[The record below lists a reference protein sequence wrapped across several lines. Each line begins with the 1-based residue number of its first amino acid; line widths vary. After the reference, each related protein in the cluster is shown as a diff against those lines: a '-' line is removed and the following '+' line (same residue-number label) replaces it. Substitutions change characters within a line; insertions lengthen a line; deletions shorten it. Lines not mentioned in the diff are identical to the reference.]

1 MDCIVIDIEQAYSFT
16 TGENDQPKSCIY
28 EIGIILVKDYKID
41 FENSISFLVKPNP
54 FEFNW
59 FAEENLKKCHISKN
73 ELIKEPE
80 FGIIYNSKLKDYFEN
95 YPIFYYSS
103 SNSDIRYIQA
113 SLSFYNIELPK
124 TSYIDVDKMYQ
135 NIYRSPGI
143 TKHSL
148 ETAHRDVFNSD
159 FKEDEHRAYEGAKA
173 CSELLIK
180 FLTDKSIKSLK
191 ELSEVFNVPIGDM
204 SIRLYSNGKSTK
216 KSGVKKTSSLNP
228 ISISDDY
235 KSNAPKSLGGK
246 DVLFT
251 CLSKSDEVP
260 FFEELVKLNGGT
272 VCKKKKEKWTKSN
285 PSFIVIGDIRPHN
298 AHSKKNK
305 ASDLGIEIISKE
317 QFLNKV
323 SYTEFVNK

>member
-1 MDCIVIDIEQAYSFT
+1 MDFIVIDIEQAYSPK
-16 TGENDQPKSCIY
+16 TGENDQLKSCIY

-54 FEFNW
+54 FK
-59 FAEENLKKCHISKN
+59 FARWNKDNLKKSKITENEISEK
-73 ELIKEPE
+73 PE
-80 FGIIYNSKLKDYFEN
+80 FDVIYNSKLKEYFEN
-95 YPIFYYSS
+95 YPIFYYSY
-103 SNSDIRYIQA
+103 SNSDIKYIQA

-159 FKEDEHRAYEGAKA
+159 FKEDEHRAYVGAKA
-173 CSELLIK
+173 CSEILIK
-180 FLTDKSIKSLK
+180 FLTDKSIKSLN
-191 ELSEVFNVPIGDM
+191 ELSDVFNVPIGDM
-204 SIRLYSNGKSTK
+204 SIRLYSNLKSTK
-216 KSGVKKTSSLNP
+216 KSGVKKTSSLKP

-272 VCKKKKEKWTKSN
+272 VCKKKKEKWTKSS
-285 PSFIVIGDIRPHN
+285 PSLIVIGDISPHN

-323 SYTEFVNK
+323 NYT